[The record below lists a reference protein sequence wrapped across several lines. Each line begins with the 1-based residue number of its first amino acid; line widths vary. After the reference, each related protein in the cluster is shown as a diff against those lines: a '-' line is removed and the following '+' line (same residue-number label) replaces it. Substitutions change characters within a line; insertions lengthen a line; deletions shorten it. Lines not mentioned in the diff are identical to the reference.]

1 MYGLAVC
8 LHVYYVY
15 RGGVKRGGGG
25 ACRSGS
31 LERICREH
39 KDKEKTQ
46 YKEGKSV
53 NTVREGLCISCE
65 AENRRKESGDEMK
78 KKKPIVLEELSPEE
92 LVKYEIAKELGLFDR
107 VMTNGWG
114 SLSAKETG
122 RIGGILA
129 KRRKVTQQAVEETE
143 AM

>member
-1 MYGLAVC
+1 MEQE
-8 LHVYYVY
+8 
-15 RGGVKRGGGG
+15 K
-25 ACRSGS
+25 
-31 LERICREH
+31 ER
-39 KDKEKTQ
+39 
-46 YKEGKSV
+46 
-53 NTVREGLCISCE
+53 
-65 AENRRKESGDEMK
+65 RRKRKGTKMK

-107 VMTNGWG
+107 GMTNGWG

-129 KRRKVTQQAVEETE
+129 KRRKAAAQLPEKSE